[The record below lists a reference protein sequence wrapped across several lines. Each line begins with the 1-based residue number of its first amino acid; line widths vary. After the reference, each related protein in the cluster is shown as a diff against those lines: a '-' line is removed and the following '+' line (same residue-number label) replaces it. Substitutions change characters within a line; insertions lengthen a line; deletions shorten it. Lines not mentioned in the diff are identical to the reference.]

1 MPYIF
6 LLNIIDSI
14 IGNYRCPDCNSA
26 TNPEALVINGMSSRG
41 LDIHLV
47 CPVCSVHSQLSA
59 EVGSIAADIFA
70 NAWWAKFFEEFIKN
84 GWVPDSTMVNKKSS
98 WIQAIG
104 VADIAQIDED
114 IKNAKT
120 MEDLMG

>member
-1 MPYIF
+1 
-6 LLNIIDSI
+6 
-14 IGNYRCPDCNSA
+14 
-26 TNPEALVINGMSSRG
+26 MSSRG

-84 GWVPDSTMVNKKSS
+84 GWALSATMINKNNS
-98 WIQAIG
+98 WSKTIG
-104 VADIAQIDED
+104 AADIAQIGED